1 MDPPDHTRIRR
12 FVTQAFTARR
22 IEELRTPV
30 RRIADELLDAVA
42 PHGRADLVAAYA
54 APLPIAVICELLGVP
69 PHSRRDFRD
78 WTDALVA
85 PDPAQP
91 GRAKQAIGSMLGFF
105 HELLAHKRAE
115 PADDLLSAL
124 IAVREEGED
133 RLSEDE
139 LTSLAFLILFAGYEN
154 TVQLIGNATLALL
167 RHPDELAALRADPTR
182 IGSAVEELARY
193 DGPALLA
200 IRRFPVEDVT
210 IGGVTVP
217 AGETVLLSLASADR
231 DSARFPEPDR
241 LDLSRDTAGHL
252 ALGHGIHYCLGAPL
266 ARLETGVALGA
277 LLERFPGWRSTPP
290 RASCAGGRPPVPG
303 GSSRCPSASES
314 REGSG
319 GSEKELPR
327 ADSEVGEGRLV
338 EAGHRLL
345 PVCRPVRLAD
355 PLDQRPAGTG
365 LRRRVQQRQLV
376 RPLPLDGAVGVPP
389 LPAAVLDRQ
398 PVREARGDTA
408 VDEGHELL
416 VGDIGPAV
424 GTLRTEEEPGLDVG
438 ASRRRG
444 RPDRPGRYLRHRG
457 RHFRHRGR
465 YCRRFGRL
473 RLRAVECRGGGGR
486 RQGQHGGN
494 GTGGGQQ

>member
-1 MDPPDHTRIRR
+1 MTMNDPASELLTDPYAVYARLRETASVRRITGPDGSPAWIVTRYEDVRQALADPRLSLDKRHALPGGYRGFALPPALDANLLNMDPPDHTRIRR
-12 FVTQAFTARR
+12 FVTQAFTTRR

-91 GRAKQAIGSMLGFF
+91 GRAGQAIGSMLGFF

-139 LTSLAFLILFAGYEN
+139 LMSLAFLILFAGYEN
-154 TVQLIGNATLALL
+154 TVQLIGNAVLALL

-231 DSARFPEPDR
+231 DPARFPEPDR

-266 ARLETGVALGA
+266 ARLETGVALSA
-277 LLERFPGWRSTPP
+277 LLERFP
-290 RASCAGGRPPVPG
+290 
-303 GSSRCPSASES
+303 
-314 REGSG
+314 
-319 GSEKELPR
+319 
-327 ADSEVGEGRLV
+327 
-338 EAGHRLL
+338 
-345 PVCRPVRLAD
+345 RLA
-355 PLDQRPAGTG
+355 LDTAESE
-365 LRRRVQQRQLV
+365 LRRRPSARARGLIS
-376 RPLPLDGAVGVPP
+376 L
-389 LPAAVLDRQ
+389 
-398 PVREARGDTA
+398 PVR
-408 VDEGHELL
+408 
-416 VGDIGPAV
+416 
-424 GTLRTEEEPGLDVG
+424 
-438 ASRRRG
+438 
-444 RPDRPGRYLRHRG
+444 
-457 RHFRHRGR
+457 F
-465 YCRRFGRL
+465 
-473 RLRAVECRGGGGR
+473 
-486 RQGQHGGN
+486 
-494 GTGGGQQ
+494 